1 MRRIVTKFQ
10 CQFLVSP
17 NKNIFDLEKR
27 ENLIF
32 DFTIRQNIAYEV
44 MDIFVIIIHY
54 IWL

>member
-17 NKNIFDLEKR
+17 NKNILDLENR

-32 DFTIRQNIAYEV
+32 DFTIRENIAYEV